1 MTKNLRSSS
10 WVFFA
15 GALLVACAGCANPP
29 GVPAAGADVAR
40 PDQQLDFH
48 VLYKQNCAGCHGDNG
63 RGGAALPLNNPAYLA
78 IVGAQNLRTLTAQGM
93 KGSMMPA
100 FAQGSGGMLTDAQV
114 DALVQGML
122 REWGRASDFP
132 AATLPSYS
140 STTPGDTN
148 SGQKVYATACARCHG
163 ADGAGIKTQ
172 GQSTPQHS
180 IVDASYLTLV
190 SDQSLRTAVIAGH
203 LDDNAPDWRS
213 YIPGRALAP
222 QEITDIVAWL
232 ASHRP
237 STAQTSAVANPP
249 AAATGA
255 ASSNSAPHRTAA
267 SNPATTSPATKENQ

>member
-1 MTKNLRSSS
+1 MTKSLRSH

-15 GALLVACAGCANPP
+15 SALLVACAGCGNPP
-29 GVPAAGADVAR
+29 GVPTASADVAR
-40 PDQQLDFH
+40 PDQQVDFH
-48 VLYKQNCAGCHGDNG
+48 FLYKQNCAGCHGDNG
-63 RGGAALPLNNPAYLA
+63 RGGAALPLNNAAYLA
-78 IVGAQNLRTLTAQGM
+78 IAGAQTLRTVTAQGM
-93 KGSMMPA
+93 RGSMMPP
-100 FAQGSGGMLTDAQV
+100 FAQSSGGMLTDAQV

-122 REWGRASDFP
+122 REWGRPSEFP
-132 AATLPSYS
+132 AATLPSYAA
-140 STTPGDTN
+140 TTPGNPAD
-148 SGQKVYATACARCHG
+148 GQKAYVAACARCHG
-163 ADGAGIKTQ
+163 ADGAGIKAQ
-172 GQSTPQHS
+172 GQQAAQHS

-190 SDQSLRTAVIAGH
+190 NDQSLRTTIIAGH

>member
-29 GVPAAGADVAR
+29 GVPAASADVAR

-148 SGQKVYATACARCHG
+148 SGQKVYAAACARCHG

-203 LDDNAPDWRS
+203 LDDNAPDWRT
-213 YIPGRALAP
+213 YIPGHALSS
-222 QEITDIVAWL
+222 QEISDIVAWN
-232 ASHRP
+232 ASHRTSP
-237 STAQTSAVANPP
+237 SEQSVNAPTAGQP
-249 AAATGA
+249 AAASPKT
-255 ASSNSAPHRTAA
+255 ASPKSA
-267 SNPATTSPATKENQ
+267 SKENQ

>member
-1 MTKNLRSSS
+1 MT
-10 WVFFA
+10 A
-15 GALLVACAGCANPP
+15 
-29 GVPAAGADVAR
+29 
-40 PDQQLDFH
+40 H
-48 VLYKQNCAGCHGDNG
+48 VVERAH
-63 RGGAALPLNNPAYLA
+63 LA
-78 IVGAQNLRTLTAQGM
+78 IVGAQNLRTLTGQGM

-148 SGQKVYATACARCHG
+148 SGQKVYAAACARCHG

-190 SDQSLRTAVIAGH
+190 SDQSLRSIVIAGRPDLGH
-203 LDDNAPDWRS
+203 PDWTQVRPGQPLTDQDVSDVIAYLHSLRS
-213 YIPGRALAP
+213 DTPGQP
-222 QEITDIVAWL
+222 YPE
-232 ASHRP
+232 
-237 STAQTSAVANPP
+237 TSIK
-249 AAATGA
+249 
-255 ASSNSAPHRTAA
+255 R
-267 SNPATTSPATKENQ
+267 